1 MECHV
6 SCHGHNPGC
15 PDTQNIAFQA
25 HWTTLLQTHSPD
37 RQYICRASCR
47 VTGAAHG
54 VLAPRACL
62 VRYTHCN
69 FGTFVSHGGHST
81 KHVTPFQGCDTSP
94 TCSHWHSPQPISL
107 TEMSHVPPLGAAQG
121 VLTPKVNIPINQA
134 DENMMG
140 QRLFRALLSRAL
152 PDG

>member
-25 HWTTLLQTHSPD
+25 YGTTFFQTHSPD

-47 VTGAAHG
+47 VTGATQG
-54 VLAPRACL
+54 VLVPKACL
-62 VRYTHCN
+62 VRYAQCI
-69 FGTFVSHGGHST
+69 FGNFVSHGGHST
-81 KHVTPFQGCDTSP
+81 NQVTAFQGCETSP
-94 TCSHWHSPQPISL
+94 TCSYWHSPQPVSL
-107 TEMSHVPPLGAAQG
+107 SEMSHVSPLG
-121 VLTPKVNIPINQA
+121 LTPRVIIPINQA

-140 QRLFRALLSRAL
+140 QQLFRALLLRAL